1 MVFSGCVMTKETV
14 KKTVV
19 KKKVV
24 KKKAVKKPAK
34 KNGRPTDYNQELS
47 DLICVRLANGE
58 SMRSV
63 CRDESTPA
71 MTTVFRWLRENEE
84 FQQQYAIATEER
96 AEAFV
101 EDMVD
106 IADNATNDWMEQNG
120 EGNEGYRLNGESIQ
134 RSKLRVDTRKW
145 AASKMKPKK
154 YGDKIQQEITA
165 PEGVIFNM
173 SFGGN

>member
-1 MVFSGCVMTKETV
+1 MTEAKV
-14 KKTVV
+14 KKN
-19 KKKVV
+19 KG
-24 KKKAVKKPAK
+24 
-34 KNGRPTDYNQELS
+34 GRPTDYSLELA
-47 DLICVRLANGE
+47 DTICFRLANGE

-63 CRDESTPA
+63 CRDDATPA

-106 IADNATNDWMEQNG
+106 IADNATNDWMESNG

-134 RSKLRVDTRKW
+134 RSRLRVDTRKW

-165 PEGVIFNM
+165 PEGVVFNM
-173 SFGGN
+173 QFGSEPDKNSQ

>member
-1 MVFSGCVMTKETV
+1 MTKE
-14 KKTVV
+14 K
-19 KKKVV
+19 
-24 KKKAVKKPAK
+24 
-34 KNGRPTDYNQELS
+34 GRPTDYTMELADS
-47 DLICVRLANGE
+47 ICERLANGE

-71 MTTVFRWLRENEE
+71 MTTIFRWLREKED
-84 FQQQYAIATEER
+84 FKQQYAIATEER

-106 IADNATNDWMEQNG
+106 IADNATNDWMKSNG
-120 EGNEGYRLNGESIQ
+120 EGNEGYKLNGESIQ

-154 YGDKIQQEITA
+154 YGDKIQQEII
-165 PEGVIFNM
+165 PGEGVTFNM
-173 SFGGN
+173 QFGIKKDSE

>member
-1 MVFSGCVMTKETV
+1 MTEA
-14 KKTVV
+14 
-19 KKKVV
+19 KVV
-24 KKKAVKKPAK
+24 KKNKAKVKKRK
-34 KNGRPTDYNQELS
+34 VGRPTDYSQELS
-47 DLICVRLANGE
+47 DLICGRLANGE

-71 MTTVFRWLRENEE
+71 MATVFRWLRDNEGFKE
-84 FQQQYAIATEER
+84 QYAIATEER

-106 IADNATNDWMEQNG
+106 IADNATNDWMENNG

-154 YGDKIQQEITA
+154 YGDKIQQEIT
-165 PEGVIFNM
+165 PGEGVTFNM
-173 SFGGN
+173 DFGVRKDDK